1 MINANLINKIGAFY
15 PIKLSSKDSK
25 HTFYIDY
32 EQLPS
37 QSVVGF
43 YLVLAGMQLHQT
55 FTVHLTI
62 TDDTGQVLV
71 DTDNSIDSDSFP
83 EENAVQEMGIS
94 TSTFSISP
102 RPFHVKTGT
111 HAYRAS
117 VVLKDASGEVWDN
130 ASTWFLTRLDP
141 DKAERSTEH

>member
-1 MINANLINKIGAFY
+1 MTNVNFINKIGAFY

-43 YLVLAGMQLHQT
+43 YLVLAGVQLHQT

-141 DKAERSTEH
+141 DKTERSTEH

>member
-1 MINANLINKIGAFY
+1 MTNVNFINKIGAFY

-94 TSTFSISP
+94 TSTFSIIP

-141 DKAERSTEH
+141 DKTERSAEH

>member
-1 MINANLINKIGAFY
+1 MTNVNFINKIGAFY

-83 EENAVQEMGIS
+83 EENTIQEIGIS
-94 TSTFSISP
+94 TSTFSINP
-102 RPFHVKTGT
+102 KTFPVQTGT
-111 HAYRAS
+111 HVYRAS
-117 VVLKDASGEVWDN
+117 VVLKDASGDVWDN

-141 DKAERSTEH
+141 DKKEQATEP

>member
-1 MINANLINKIGAFY
+1 MNNANFINKIGAFY
-15 PIKLSSKDSK
+15 PINLAAKGNRQ
-25 HTFYIDY
+25 TFYVEYD
-32 EQLPS
+32 ELPS
-37 QSVVGF
+37 MSVVGF
-43 YLVLAGMQLHQT
+43 YIVLAGIQLHT
-55 FTVHLTI
+55 SFKLHLTVF
-62 TDDTGQVLV
+62 DDAGKVLV

-141 DKAERSTEH
+141 DKTERSAEH

>member
-1 MINANLINKIGAFY
+1 MTNVNFINKIGAFY

-117 VVLKDASGEVWDN
+117 AILKDDNGKVWDN
-130 ASTWFLTRLDP
+130 ASTWFLTKP
-141 DKAERSTEH
+141 TSGKPEHTTEH